1 MLRTII
7 RRAVLFYSVRNR
19 RRKAGIIVALAA
31 REGLKT
37 ALFVGSGGHGGENI
51 GVFERR
57 VTEAF
62 NQVYACDLFDHSAI
76 EPYVQAD
83 GRALPFRDDCVD
95 LVVSNAVIEH
105 VGGRPEQLAFVHEH
119 LRVGGWWAITTPN
132 RWFPVESHTSTLLRH
147 YAASWRAAREEHFTR
162 LLSRREFRALLPSG
176 ARIIGRPWSPTFIA
190 YGRSGQG

>member
-7 RRAVLFYSVRNR
+7 RRAVLVYSVRNR
-19 RRKAGIIVALAA
+19 QRKAGIIVALAA
-31 REGLKT
+31 REGLKS

-57 VTEAF
+57 VTAAF
-62 NQVYACDLFDHSAI
+62 SRVYACDLFDHSTI

-83 GRALPFRDDCVD
+83 GRALPFRDAAVD

-105 VGGRPEQLAFVHEH
+105 VGGLDEQREFVREH

-147 YAASWRAAREEHFTR
+147 YAASWRAARKEHFTR

-190 YGRSGQG
+190 YGRSGEG